1 MKRKLLVALGL
12 AVIMALSLTCFIA
25 CGEIDDVE
33 HVHTWA
39 TEWSHDETEH
49 WHACTGEGCTEKND
63 VAAHL
68 GGTATCK
75 TKAVCEVC
83 GGEYGELNAE
93 NHESTEFTYTA
104 NNDGTHKKMYKCCG
118 AVVEANEACSGG
130 TATCKTKATCTLCGG
145 EYGGLNAE
153 NHESTEFTYTANNDG
168 THKKMH
174 KCCGATAAANEACS
188 GGTATCAQKAV
199 CTLCGGEYGELSTEH
214 VWATELSHDETNH
227 WYACTVVGCTA
238 KKDDAAH
245 LGGTATCKT
254 KATCTACGT
263 VYGGLNAENHESAE
277 FTYTANSDGTHKK
290 AYKCCGA
297 VVEANEACSGGTATC
312 VAKAIC
318 TLCGGEYGELSTVH
332 AYANGLDTTNE
343 VYDYKKCVCGKLDL
357 EHGFKKTVDNDNQQ
371 LVMTSEAI
379 ALNLEGVSAYDVVKS
394 ITLDEAN
401 LGTNVNALELGTI
414 KTDEKQHG
422 AKTIKVVVTDA
433 DGLDHEIIV
442 NVILVTQVITTD
454 AELKTLLREETISGA
469 VQKDLYG
476 YYVLG
481 NDIVY
486 TGSRNYVKFMG
497 TFDGNEKTITTS
509 ELLNG
514 LFTYAWDGCIIKD
527 LTIKATLSPLA
538 SNYRTVLANN
548 TYNATIINLAVIYEG
563 GADSAELNDGGFLFR
578 EGATKVNFVNLTIS
592 ATGKKIGSL
601 LGKTVQNSKFTNCVI
616 YADEVNCA
624 AGKKDGSNRVEIA
637 DVEGLEVKQIAVKEI
652 ALWQENPSLDY
663 GDMFAGKTVES
674 VACGNY
680 LLGNNLASLV
690 IPEELKADK
699 QLHGNTV
706 ICIKFTDGAKS
717 YLPVILVTAEINT
730 TSEFEAAVMIPTD
743 DTTAKFGYYK
753 LGKNLD
759 FNKNVNGGYFW
770 GAAADK
776 KSDELGF
783 RGTLDGNGYT
793 ISTIGEAKV
802 YNGGFFG
809 LLGKG
814 AVVKNV
820 KFNVS
825 MHANAIG
832 LFASHGRKALIQD
845 VEVTFISVPTNANT
859 GAFFGFFSGS
869 MTCKNVV
876 VKAAGLDIVTIF
888 GCNMEWSD
896 VPTCE
901 NVVVNAKSLGSI
913 GRKGWGGDPVTT
925 LKGFTFNETLA

>member
-39 TEWSHDETEH
+39 TEWSHDKTEH

-118 AVVEANEACSGG
+118 A
-130 TATCKTKATCTLCGG
+130 
-145 EYGGLNAE
+145 
-153 NHESTEFTYTANNDG
+153 
-168 THKKMH
+168 
-174 KCCGATAAANEACS
+174 TAAANEACS

-199 CTLCGGEYGELSTEH
+199 CTLCG
-214 VWATELSHDETNH
+214 A
-227 WYACTVVGCTA
+227 
-238 KKDDAAH
+238 
-245 LGGTATCKT
+245 
-254 KATCTACGT
+254 
-263 VYGGLNAENHESAE
+263 
-277 FTYTANSDGTHKK
+277 
-290 AYKCCGA
+290 
-297 VVEANEACSGGTATC
+297 
-312 VAKAIC
+312 
-318 TLCGGEYGELSTVH
+318 EYGELSTVH
-332 AYANGLDTTNE
+332 TYANGLDTTDE

-357 EHGFKKTVDNDNQQ
+357 EHGFKKTVTADNQQ

-379 ALNLEGVSAYDVVKS
+379 ALNLEGVSAYDAVKS
-394 ITLDEAN
+394 ITLGEAN
-401 LGTNVNALELGTI
+401 LGTNVNALELGSI
-414 KTDEKQHG
+414 KTDAKQHG
-422 AKTIKVVVTDA
+422 AKTIKVVVTDT

-454 AELKTLLREETISGA
+454 AELKTLLREKSLVTSEDRINI
-469 VQKDLYG
+469 YG
-476 YYVLG
+476 YYVLA

-486 TGSRNYVKFMG
+486 TGNRNFIEFCG

-509 ELLNG
+509 EILNG
-514 LFTYAWDGCIIKD
+514 LFTYTCDGSVIKD

-538 SNYRTVLANN
+538 SAYGTILASACTKTTFINVTVL
-548 TYNATIINLAVIYEG
+548 YEG
-563 GADSAELNDGGFLFR
+563 GVDSSELNNGGFLFR
-578 EGATKVNFVNLTIS
+578 EGCFSSTIKNLTIS

-601 LGKTVQNSKFTNCVI
+601 LGQKMSNTTFTDCVI

-624 AGKKDGSNRVEIA
+624 AGMKDGSNRVEIA
-637 DVEGLEVKQIAVKEI
+637 DVEGLEVKQIDVKEI

-674 VACGNY
+674 ITCGNY
-680 LLGNNLASLV
+680 SLGNNFASLV
-690 IPEELKADK
+690 IPEELKANK

-706 ICIKFTDGAKS
+706 IGIKFTDGAKS
-717 YLPVILVTAEINT
+717 YLPVILVTAEIT
-730 TSEFEAAVMIPTD
+730 TEDEFKTAVMATEND
-743 DTTAKFGYYK
+743 VAKFGYYK
-753 LGKNLD
+753 LANDIIFASDVSGRTF
-759 FNKNVNGGYFW
+759 FNNN
-770 GAAADK
+770 
-776 KSDELGF
+776 DESAYGF
-783 RGTLDGNGYT
+783 RGTIDGQMKT
-793 ISTIGEAKV
+793 LSTAAGKYV
-802 YNGGFFG
+802 TGGGFFG

-814 AVVKNV
+814 AVVKKLKINV
-820 KFNVS
+820 AMYS
-825 MHANAIG
+825 GAYG
-832 LFASHGRKALIQD
+832 LFASKGNGAIIQD
-845 VEVTFISVPTNANT
+845 VEITLTQAPSDDNRGVFVSIKSEN
-859 GAFFGFFSGS
+859 
-869 MTCKNVV
+869 MTYKNITLN
-876 VKAAGLDIVTIF
+876 AAGMDLVTIF
-888 GCNMEWSD
+888 GVNLGYG
-896 VPTCE
+896 VLPTCE